1 MRIGWGFDA
10 HRLGAVGPMR
20 LGGVVVDAD
29 RGLIGTSDGD
39 VALHAVADAV
49 LGAAALGDLGT
60 HFPSTD
66 PQWEGADSAVL
77 LSQVV
82 AMANSEG
89 LTVDSLDVTII
100 AQTIRVSPHREAM
113 RKRLSELLSTPI
125 DHISVKATTTDG
137 MGFLGNDEG
146 LAAVAVVVLRI
157 SPPS

>member
-1 MRIGWGFDA
+1 
-10 HRLGAVGPMR
+10 MR

-60 HFPSTD
+60 HFPSSD
-66 PQWEGADSAVL
+66 PQWQGADSADL
-77 LSQVV
+77 LAQVV

-100 AQTIRVSPHREAM
+100 AQTVLA
-113 RKRLSELLSTPI
+113 TPR
-125 DHISVKATTTDG
+125 
-137 MGFLGNDEG
+137 GNEESSG
-146 LAAVAVVVLRI
+146 
-157 SPPS
+157 